1 MIVKTVITTVD
12 VLMAL
17 LCVIAGH
24 KENDYVKFVI
34 PIVFILVNIGGMW
47 I

>member
-17 LCVIAGH
+17 LCVMAGH
-24 KENDYVKFVI
+24 KERNYMKFVI
-34 PIVFILVNIGGMW
+34 LIVFILVNIGGMW